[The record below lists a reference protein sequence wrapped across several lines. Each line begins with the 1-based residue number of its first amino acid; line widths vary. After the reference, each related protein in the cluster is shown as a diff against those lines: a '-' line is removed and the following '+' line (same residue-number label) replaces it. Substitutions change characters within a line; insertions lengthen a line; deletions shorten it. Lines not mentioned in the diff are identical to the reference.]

1 MTTTNTTRPIVKT
14 IDPDLYAQ
22 HTFHMKRAAKYTYN
36 YVSLDDYI
44 LQNWA
49 TSTAKQIANDRNEY
63 HNRVLFRIKILR
75 TRGHIKT
82 KGTSKQR
89 LSHIK
94 RSLTIKLQK
103 VQEKLEQCG

>member
-36 YVSLDDYI
+36 YAALDDYI
-44 LQNWA
+44 LQNWDN
-49 TSTAKQIANDRNEY
+49 TTAKQIAHDRNEY
-63 HNRVLFRIKILR
+63 FLRVQWRVKVLR
-75 TRGHIKT
+75 QRGHIKT

-89 LSHIK
+89 LSHMK
-94 RSLTIKLQK
+94 RSLTIQLKK
-103 VQEKLEQCG
+103 VTEKLEQCG